1 MRILEQTNPD
11 KTITELIELESEDG
25 RLTVMLKSEYDR
37 QQAEQSTPIVTDEAE
52 AK

>member
-11 KTITELIELESEDG
+11 KTITELVEIESEDG

-37 QQAEQSTPIVTDEAE
+37 QQAEQSTPNLTV
-52 AK
+52 